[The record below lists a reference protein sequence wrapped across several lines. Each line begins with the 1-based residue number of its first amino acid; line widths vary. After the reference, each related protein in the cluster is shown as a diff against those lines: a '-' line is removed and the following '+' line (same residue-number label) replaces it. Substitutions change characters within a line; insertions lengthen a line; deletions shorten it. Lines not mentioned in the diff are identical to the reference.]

1 MKFRFPLL
9 KSFRKHPTYM
19 RIIFYFVSA
28 NVLVLAISFLVLYSQ
43 SSRTLVEEIGE
54 HSESLLV
61 NGAGNTARLMEWSL
75 DFAFSSSNDS
85 ELKVYALSDHFS
97 DYETYEVWNRL
108 LGIKMS
114 NPSIDSV
121 YLINDYTDTV
131 IDSRLGLNEA
141 SGFYDQ
147 DILNR
152 LRDPAQSD
160 QTVLIPRKLPEPLSE
175 GAFKDVITIVRLY
188 EKGSSISAFVLNV
201 DTRELMTLLQN
212 NSQYQDRII
221 MVLNDHNERV
231 YSSIPLDGDQ
241 IQEYRDRADGMS
253 GWEIYKPRDQE
264 NQLIVYSNASIK
276 GIQNWSFIE
285 SIPRDLILKKI
296 DVLRNLSILLF
307 SGLFL
312 ASLAVTVLI
321 SKRVYSPIQD
331 LVSNVMRQHQAETF
345 GHGRSAD
352 ELDYL
357 SSVFTAQQEQII
369 ELTDHWRH
377 SKILGRERFLRE
389 LLGTG
394 ALSREE
400 IKSQFEEWAIELPE
414 ENVSI
419 VIVRIDYFPEF
430 TDTYPEKDRRLLRF
444 AMGNIVHESLRMAE
458 QHLQTVDMG
467 HDHIAVI
474 ISVNSQAEDFIANLK
489 VAQQLVQQYLSIGTT
504 VAWGE
509 VQRCLSDIHEAYL
522 ETYELTQ
529 ERFRFGHGAV
539 IAKTGLEGN
548 SGEVY
553 HLPIDKE
560 RQLAQAIHKTNAPA
574 ALEII
579 HQAVDALRLLPYF
592 ECKMSLI
599 TLFMDMRRLIQDQS
613 AKPLPS
619 SFGLTSVENQI
630 IQLETLDNLVPWI
643 DHMLTKALDDLAAA
657 RSQSKNAGFVEDVE
671 RIIASQLSNPN
682 LSSKMLADELGLS
695 VNYLRSLY
703 KSETNR
709 SITDT
714 ISQKRLEC
722 ICRELLASD
731 SPIEPIISAYGFSS
745 LNTFYTVFKK
755 VYGVTPAQYR
765 KIYKKDGN
773 KLT

>member
-1 MKFRFPLL
+1 MKFRISLL
-9 KSFRKHPTYM
+9 KSFQKHPTYM
-19 RIIFYFVSA
+19 RIIFYFVSV

-61 NGAGNTARLMEWSL
+61 NGAHNTARLMEWSL

-85 ELKVYALSDHFS
+85 ELKVYALSDHYS

-108 LGIKMS
+108 MGIKMS

-141 SGFYDQ
+141 ASFYDQ

-152 LRDPAQSD
+152 LRNPSQSD
-160 QTVLIPRKLPEPLSE
+160 QTVLIPRKLPEPLNG

-231 YSSIPLDGDQ
+231 FSSISLNGEQ
-241 IQEYRDRADGMS
+241 IQEYRDRAHGMS

-264 NQLIVYSNASIK
+264 KQLIVYSNASIK

-285 SIPRDLILKKI
+285 GIPRDLILKKI
-296 DVLRNLSILLF
+296 DVLRDLTILLF
-307 SGLFL
+307 AGLFL

-331 LVSNVMRQHQAETF
+331 LVSNVMKQHQAETF
-345 GHGRSAD
+345 SQGRSAN

-357 SSVFTAQQEQII
+357 SSVFTAQQEQIV

-389 LLGTG
+389 LLGRG
-394 ALSREE
+394 SLVREE
-400 IKSQFEEWAIELPE
+400 IKSQSEEWEIELPE

-419 VIVRIDYFPEF
+419 VIFRIDYFPEF
-430 TDTYPEKDRRLLRF
+430 MDTYPEKDRRLLRF

-467 HDHIAVI
+467 HDHVAVI
-474 ISVNSQAEDFIANLK
+474 ISVNSPAEEFIANLK
-489 VAQQLVQQYLSIGTT
+489 VTQQLVQQYLSIGTT
-504 VAWGE
+504 VAWGGTL
-509 VQRCLSDIHEAYL
+509 QHLNDIHEAYL

-539 IAKTGLEGN
+539 IAKMYLEGN

-560 RQLAQAIHKTNAPA
+560 RQLAQAIHKTNADT
-574 ALEII
+574 ALEIM
-579 HQAVDALRLLPYF
+579 HQSVGALRMLPYF

-630 IQLETLDNLVPWI
+630 IKLETLDNLVPWI

-657 RSQSKNAGFVEDVE
+657 RTQSKNAGFVEDVE
-671 RIIASQLSNPN
+671 RIIAKQLSNPN

-703 KSETNR
+703 KAETNQ

-714 ISQKRLEC
+714 ISQKRLEY
-722 ICRELLASD
+722 ICQELLASD
-731 SPIEPIISAYGFSS
+731 SPIEPIISTYGFSS

-765 KIYKKDGN
+765 KMYKKDSDQ
-773 KLT
+773 LT